1 MSLRYGN
8 SRFRHFPPNPD
19 LTRHGEPI
27 VVRVVIFAREP
38 KHIIYG
44 NHLYRREGMKY
55 PARNDR
61 NAGLTGPAIGETL
74 PAARQREM
82 NRQPGRMSGAGHHQ
96 TYPAIL
102 PGERDCP
109 LFPYRRQ
116 ILLSGERHS
125 GLSGIENQTKGGVIM
140 AMDYLTKESEEVRQA
155 FSSLDRTALVLRQA
169 AENYSPSIQSK
180 RYLTGEEVCE
190 YLHISP
196 RTLQTLRDPRQITY
210 TAVSDRVFLYP
221 ETEIREVLQRNS
233 REAVFD

>member
-1 MSLRYGN
+1 
-8 SRFRHFPPNPD
+8 
-19 LTRHGEPI
+19 
-27 VVRVVIFAREP
+27 
-38 KHIIYG
+38 
-44 NHLYRREGMKY
+44 
-55 PARNDR
+55 
-61 NAGLTGPAIGETL
+61 
-74 PAARQREM
+74 
-82 NRQPGRMSGAGHHQ
+82 
-96 TYPAIL
+96 
-102 PGERDCP
+102 
-109 LFPYRRQ
+109 
-116 ILLSGERHS
+116 
-125 GLSGIENQTKGGVIM
+125 M

-196 RTLQTLRDPRQITY
+196 RTLQTLRDTRQITY